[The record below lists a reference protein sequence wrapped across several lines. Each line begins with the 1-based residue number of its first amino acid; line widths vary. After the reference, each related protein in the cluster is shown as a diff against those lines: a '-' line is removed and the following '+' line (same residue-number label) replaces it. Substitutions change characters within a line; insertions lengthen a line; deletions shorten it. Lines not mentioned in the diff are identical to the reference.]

1 MIQTWSRLDTHQVS
15 MQPKTTQHFFIY
27 FKNKH
32 FYFIEKLNICKRERR
47 RIHKHKEHIIDI
59 KMMIHIYAK

>member
-1 MIQTWSRLDTHQVS
+1 